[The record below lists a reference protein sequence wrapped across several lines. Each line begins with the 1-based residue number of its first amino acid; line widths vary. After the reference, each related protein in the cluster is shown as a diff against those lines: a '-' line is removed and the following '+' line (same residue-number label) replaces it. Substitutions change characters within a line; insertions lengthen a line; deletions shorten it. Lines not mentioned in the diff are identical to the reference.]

1 MYEQFLLGE
10 KLAIFCLCLEILLP
24 TVMGTVYKECVSTV
38 PLRRKA
44 NYLLSLSRNLTS
56 TVMGTVYTEC
66 GSTVPLRRKANYFLS
81 LSRNRASKVV
91 GTVFTECV

>member
-1 MYEQFLLGE
+1 MDQPFLLVE

-24 TVMGTVYKECVSTV
+24 
-38 PLRRKA
+38 
-44 NYLLSLSRNLTS
+44 

-81 LSRNRASKVV
+81 LSRNRTSKVV
-91 GTVFTECV
+91 GTVYTECGSTVPLSRKARYFLSLSRNLTSTVVGTVYTECV